1 MSNYESNRIATL
13 VRFLA
18 NVKEEILRSGKDGR
32 MIGNCGYLTAATYLD
47 GSIATLLEQQ
57 TRIEDLESRLNAELE
72 ENREYRRLAG
82 DLEDLYP
89 QIEDMAAG
97 RDNTARNKGALP

>member
-1 MSNYESNRIATL
+1 MRNYAPNRMATL

-18 NVKEEILRSGKDGR
+18 SLKEETLRDGKDGR
-32 MIGNCGYLTAATYLD
+32 MIGNCGYLAAAEYIDLCVT
-47 GSIATLLEQQ
+47 TLLEQQ
-57 TRIEDLESRLNAELE
+57 TRIEGLESRLNAELE

-89 QIEDMAAG
+89 KTEDS
-97 RDNTARNKGALP
+97 L

>member
-1 MSNYESNRIATL
+1 MSSEPSRIATL

-18 NVKEEILRSGKDGR
+18 SLKEETLRDGKDGR
-32 MIGNCGYLTAATYLD
+32 MIGNCGYLAAATYLD
-47 GSIATLLEQQ
+47 NSIGTLLEQQ
-57 TRIEDLESRLNAELE
+57 TRIEDLERRLNAELE

-89 QIEDMAAG
+89 KTEDSV
-97 RDNTARNKGALP
+97 